1 MKTIAYM
8 RVSSQKI
15 NGHSRQSTGS
25 QRNAIKRHLAAHRTK
40 DVTWLEDYASGKRQ
54 DNRPE
59 FQRMME
65 LFRAPNSQYKQLIIF
80 KLDRLGRS
88 AISTMNVISELL
100 SLGVKIVVL
109 TQGFVFDSSAMSQF
123 MVAIFSALAQLES
136 DHASERIK
144 AGLAVAKNNGV
155 RLGKPR
161 NDKKRERI
169 QTLLDKGKSVADISK
184 TLRCTRQNVYA
195 YLKAS

>member
-1 MKTIAYM
+1 
-8 RVSSQKI
+8 
-15 NGHSRQSTGS
+15 
-25 QRNAIKRHLAAHRTK
+25 
-40 DVTWLEDYASGKRQ
+40 
-54 DNRPE
+54 
-59 FQRMME
+59 MME